1 MTPRRAHGLVA
12 VSFAGLLL
20 TACGFGGGSAGSGD
34 GSDADAERGEESPVS
49 GTATGSCAEVTV
61 ATASG
66 YVHIDP
72 GTEMDY
78 EGVPP
83 VSGKHWGEWGDL
95 TATSVFSADER
106 PDLGELVHNQE
117 HGWTLVWYD
126 DTVDPAALEEVAS
139 EVADSGVQKIS
150 YVPWTED
157 DGAAFPDDAHIA
169 LTHWGY
175 EKDPGEEYRQFC
187 SAPEAASIVAFAERY
202 PASNAREPDA
212 P

>member
-1 MTPRRAHGLVA
+1 MTLRRALDA
-12 VSFAGLLL
+12 PALCFTALLL
-20 TACGFGGGSAGSGD
+20 AACGSGTGGD
-34 GSDADAERGEESPVS
+34 GSGADADRGEESPVS
-49 GTATGSCAEVTV
+49 GTATGSCADVTV

-66 YVHIDP
+66 YDHVDP
-72 GTEMDY
+72 GTDMDY

-95 TATSVFSADER
+95 AARAVFQTEER

-126 DTVDPAALEEVAS
+126 ETIDPTELESVAA

-150 YVPWTED
+150 FVPWTED
-157 DGAAFPDDAHIA
+157 DGPAFPEDTHVA

-175 EKDPGEEYRQFC
+175 EADPGEEYRQFC
-187 SAPEAASIVAFAERY
+187 TAPEAASILAFTERY
-202 PASNAREPDA
+202 PASNSREPNA